1 MFIRLSTV
9 ANFNWKRDKEREIR
23 IEGKRQGELD
33 GNIDWRWMH
42 RIIQR
47 GNQIELNNWDKQRQL

>member
-1 MFIRLSTV
+1 M

-33 GNIDWRWMH
+33 GNIDWR
-42 RIIQR
+42 
-47 GNQIELNNWDKQRQL
+47 